1 MQLWIKSAFLHKKQ
15 MHLKESKTFKAQHKP
30 KILVECKT
38 KGICITSAVFRPAR
52 TIFAGLNK
60 RQY

>member
-1 MQLWIKSAFLHKKQ
+1 